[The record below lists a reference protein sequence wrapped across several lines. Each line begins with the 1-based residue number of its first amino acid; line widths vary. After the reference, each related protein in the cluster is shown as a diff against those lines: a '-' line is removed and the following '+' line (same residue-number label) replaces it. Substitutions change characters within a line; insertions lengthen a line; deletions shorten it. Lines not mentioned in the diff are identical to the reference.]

1 MTMSNPFGGTA
12 TKAPGGFTADAVKSS
27 DPYAASVPST
37 ASDTRMS
44 DPGILGELMLV
55 EPVEYID
62 SMLTSAS
69 KEPTDVFRVN
79 LLPLTGDMAGQLH
92 EDVLI
97 FQTALKRELKKT
109 YSGPNRW
116 LLARC
121 EMGSAKPGKN
131 APYLFNPPTAEDMAL
146 YEKFKAS
153 RA

>member
-1 MTMSNPFGGTA
+1 MSNPFGGGTA
-12 TKAPGGFTADAVKSS
+12 TKSNAFAADAVKSS
-27 DPYAASVPST
+27 DPYSASVPST
-37 ASDTRMS
+37 ASGTRMS

-55 EPVEYID
+55 EPVEYIE

-79 LLPLTGDMAGQLH
+79 ILPLSGELAGQLS

-109 YSGPNRW
+109 HQGPNRW

-121 EMGSAKPGKN
+121 EMGAAKPGKN
-131 APYLFNPPTAEDMAL
+131 APYLFNPPTPEDMAV
-146 YEKFKAS
+146 YEKFKAN